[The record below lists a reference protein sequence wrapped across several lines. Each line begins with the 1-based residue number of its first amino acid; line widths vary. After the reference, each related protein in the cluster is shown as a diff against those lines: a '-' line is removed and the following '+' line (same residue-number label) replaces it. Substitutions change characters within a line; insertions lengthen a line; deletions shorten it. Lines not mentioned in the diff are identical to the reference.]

1 MKTQENKKNSLEKQ
15 QELGLSLLKQK
26 ILNYSW
32 KYSITD
38 TEDRVNLNLDSVAGN
53 YEHYCRTKLS

>member
-1 MKTQENKKNSLEKQ
+1 MHRRMKKIPEKKRER
-15 QELGLSLLKQK
+15 GLPLLKRK
-26 ILNYSW
+26 FSTIAVGN
-32 KYSITD
+32 SITD